1 MREAEQRA
9 IRNGGYLRADR
20 VVRPY
25 KWWCKRAVGDAGPY
39 GEEDDESRA
48 GARLFFWTV
57 AWQMTTLGAYGGQG
71 EVKKMEEKIVGRC
84 DMCGFEL
91 YRGETYYRINGEV
104 ICEDCLGEFAARL
117 LAPFRM
123 GGEK

>member
-1 MREAEQRA
+1 MSPQTTK
-9 IRNGGYLRADR
+9 GGRI
-20 VVRPY
+20 
-25 KWWCKRAVGDAGPY
+25 AGPY